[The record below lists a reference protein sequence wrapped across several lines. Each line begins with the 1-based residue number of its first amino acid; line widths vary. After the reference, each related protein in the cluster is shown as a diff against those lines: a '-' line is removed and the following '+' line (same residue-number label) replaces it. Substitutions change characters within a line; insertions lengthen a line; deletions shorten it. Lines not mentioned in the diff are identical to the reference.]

1 MGDARKYKYPEIRA
15 ARFHYAIVWLPK
27 KLSADYGL
35 RQQWTVDRQQSD
47 LPRRRTS
54 RAVPRRVEEDHDYM
68 KFTWP
73 EYHYKHACR
82 LGICPNYLFDRD
94 KFGLSTATTVM
105 HSCSVCYDPTLP
117 NPFLFPTRL

>member
-1 MGDARKYKYPEIRA
+1 
-15 ARFHYAIVWLPK
+15 
-27 KLSADYGL
+27 
-35 RQQWTVDRQQSD
+35 
-47 LPRRRTS
+47 
-54 RAVPRRVEEDHDYM
+54 M